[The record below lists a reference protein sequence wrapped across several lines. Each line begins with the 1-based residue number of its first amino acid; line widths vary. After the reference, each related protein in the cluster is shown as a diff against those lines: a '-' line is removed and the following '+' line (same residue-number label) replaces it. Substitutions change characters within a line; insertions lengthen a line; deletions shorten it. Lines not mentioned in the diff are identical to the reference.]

1 MQEEALY
8 IHTWCK
14 TVERSLDWGE
24 SSSWSDH
31 DFEKLGELIFQKTG
45 TLLSITTLK
54 RIWGRV
60 KYNSSPTT
68 ATLNTMAR
76 YAGADDWR
84 GYKKNIAAE
93 KRSCLPTPSPQK
105 GIKQKGY
112 IMAAMAMA
120 LVVVVLGILA
130 ARNLT
135 PPKAV
140 KPNLNGPVKFS
151 SRKVTDGLPNSV
163 VFDYDASALNIDSVT
178 LQQSWDPSRT
188 ERIPTSGR
196 QHTSIYYYPGYFT
209 AKLIA
214 NGRIKKE
221 NPVFIKTH
229 GWTGIIRRNNNPV
242 YLTDNDIHQPGG
254 MGLDSKTLALKLSSP
269 VFNGQWLSFYN
280 VREFDGLDGGNFT
293 FETTLRNTSGVDES
307 SCRKM
312 ILYIL
317 GKQNAIVI
325 PLADKGCISDL
336 NIFTSSDW
344 VSGKSNDLS
353 AFGCDFSQFQKLKC
367 EVKDMT
373 LSVYLNN
380 NLIFTKPITQTIMQ
394 IAGICIA
401 FEGSGEIKYVKLGN
415 KGKIVLDDK
424 FGK

>member
-1 MQEEALY
+1 MQEEAPY
-8 IHTWCK
+8 INIWCK
-14 TVERSLDWGE
+14 TVEKSLDWGE

-76 YAGADDWR
+76 FAGSEDWR
-84 GYKKNIAAE
+84 TYKKTTKTNQKCDSQA
-93 KRSCLPTPSPQK
+93 LTPI
-105 GIKQKGY
+105 GAKQKKY
-112 IMAAMAMA
+112 IIATLAAA
-120 LVVVVLGILA
+120 LVIVVLGVLA
-130 ARNLT
+130 AWNAN
-135 PPKAV
+135 PKKAD
-140 KPNLNGPVKFS
+140 KATLNGAIKFS

-178 LQQSWDPSRT
+178 LQQTWDPSRV
-188 ERIPTSGR
+188 EKLATSGR

-214 NGRIKKE
+214 NGQVKKE
-221 NPVFIKTH
+221 NAVYIKTK

-242 YLTDNDIHQPGG
+242 YLADKDIYLPGG
-254 MGLDSKTLALKLSSP
+254 MGLDNKTLALKLSSP

-280 VREFDGLDGGNFT
+280 VREFDGLEGGNFT
-293 FETTLRNTSGVDES
+293 FETTLRNTSRSDES
-307 SCRKM
+307 ACRKT

-317 GKQNAIVI
+317 GKRDAIII

-336 NIFTSSDW
+336 SIFTSSDW
-344 VSGKSNDLS
+344 VSGKDHDLS
-353 AFGCDFSQFQKLKC
+353 AFGCDFSNFQKLKC
-367 EVKDMT
+367 EVKDMK

-380 NLIFTKPITQTIMQ
+380 NLIFTKPITQTITQ

-401 FEGSGEIKYVKLGN
+401 FEGSGEIKDVKLGN
-415 KGKIVLDDK
+415 QDKLVLDDQ

>member
-1 MQEEALY
+1 MQEEAPY
-8 IHTWCK
+8 INTWCK

-24 SSSWSDH
+24 SLSWSDH

-68 ATLNTMAR
+68 GTLNTMAR
-76 YAGADDWR
+76 YAGTEDWR
-84 GYKKNIAAE
+84 TYKKN
-93 KRSCLPTPSPQK
+93 TQTDQK
-105 GIKQKGY
+105 CNIQPVIKAGTKQKKY
-112 IMAAMAMA
+112 VIATLVAA
-120 LVVVVLGILA
+120 LIIVVLGALA
-130 ARNLT
+130 AWNAN
-135 PPKAV
+135 PKKV
-140 KPNLNGPVKFS
+140 IKPNLNGPVKFS

-178 LQQSWDPSRT
+178 LQQSWDPTRV
-188 ERIPTSGR
+188 ERLATSGR

-214 NGRIKKE
+214 NGRVKKE
-221 NPVFIKTH
+221 SPVFIKTQ
-229 GWTGIIRRNNNPV
+229 GWTGIIRRGNNSV
-242 YLTDNDIHQPGG
+242 YLANKDIHQPGG

-269 VFNGQWLSFYN
+269 VFNDQWLSFYN
-280 VREFDGLDGGNFT
+280 VREFDGLEGGNFT
-293 FETTLRNTSGVDES
+293 LETTLRNTSRADES
-307 SCRKM
+307 SCRKV

-317 GKQNAIVI
+317 GKQNAIII

-336 NIFTSSDW
+336 DIYTSSDW
-344 VSGKSNDLS
+344 VSGKDHDLS
-353 AFGCDFSQFQKLKC
+353 AFGCDFSSFQKLKC
-367 EVKDMT
+367 EVKDMK

-380 NLIFTKPITQTIMQ
+380 KLIFTKPITQTITQ

-401 FEGSGEIKYVKLGN
+401 FEGSGEIKDVKLGN
-415 KGKIVLDDK
+415 SDKVVLDDK
-424 FGK
+424 FAD

>member
-1 MQEEALY
+1 MQEEAPY
-8 IHTWCK
+8 INTWCK
-14 TVERSLDWGE
+14 TVEKSLDWGK

-76 YAGADDWR
+76 FAGSEDWR
-84 GYKKNIAAE
+84 TYKKNIQTNQ
-93 KRSCLPTPSPQK
+93 KSDSLPVTQV
-105 GIKQKGY
+105 GVKQKKHD
-112 IMAAMAMA
+112 IAKLAVA
-120 LVVVVLGILA
+120 LVIAALGFLA
-130 ARNLT
+130 AWNAS
-135 PPKAV
+135 PKKTV
-140 KPNLNGPVKFS
+140 KPNLNGVVKFS

-178 LQQSWDPSRT
+178 LQQTWDPSRVEKLAT
-188 ERIPTSGR
+188 GGR

-214 NGRIKKE
+214 NGQIKKE
-221 NPVFIKTH
+221 SPVFIKTH
-229 GWTGIIRRNNNPV
+229 GWMGIIRRNNNPI
-242 YLTDNDIHQPGG
+242 YLADKDIHQPGG

-269 VFNGQWLSFYN
+269 VFNDQWLSFYN
-280 VREFDGLDGGNFT
+280 VGEFNGLEGGNFT
-293 FETTLRNTSGVDES
+293 LETTLRNTSRVDES
-307 SCRKM
+307 SCRKI

-317 GKQNAIVI
+317 GKQNAIII

-336 NIFTSSDW
+336 DIYTSSDW
-344 VSGKSNDLS
+344 VSGKDHDLS
-353 AFGCDFSQFQKLKC
+353 AFGCDFGSFQKLKC
-367 EVKDMT
+367 EVRNMK

-380 NLIFTKPITQTIMQ
+380 KLIFTKPITQTITQ

-401 FEGSGEIKYVKLGN
+401 FEGSGEIKNIKLGN
-415 KGKIVLDDK
+415 SDKVVLDDQ
-424 FGK
+424 FAD

>member
-1 MQEEALY
+1 MQEEAPY
-8 IHTWCK
+8 INTWCK

-24 SSSWSDH
+24 SSSWNDH

-60 KYNSSPTT
+60 KYNNSPTI

-76 YAGADDWR
+76 FAGAEDWR
-84 GYKKNIAAE
+84 IYKKNITAE
-93 KRSCLPTPSPQK
+93 KKICTPPVSQT

-112 IMAAMAMA
+112 IIVAMGMA

-130 ARNLT
+130 ARNLA
-135 PPKAV
+135 PPKVV

-178 LQQSWDPSRT
+178 LQQTWDPSRV
-188 ERIPTSGR
+188 ERLATSGR

-214 NGRIKKE
+214 NGQVKKE
-221 NPVFIKTH
+221 NSVFIKTR
-229 GWTGIIRRNNNPV
+229 GWTGIIGRNNNPV
-242 YLTDNDIHQPGG
+242 YLDDKDIHRSGA

-280 VREFDGLDGGNFT
+280 VREFGGLDGGDFT
-293 FETTLRNTSGVDES
+293 FETTLRNTSGMDES

-317 GKQNAIVI
+317 GKQNAIII

-336 NIFTSSDW
+336 NIYTSSDW
-344 VSGKSNDLS
+344 ISGKDHDLS
-353 AFGCDFSQFQKLKC
+353 AFGCDFSNFQKLKC
-367 EVKDMT
+367 EVRDMK
-373 LSVYLNN
+373 LSVYLNSK
-380 NLIFTKPITQTIMQ
+380 LIFTKPITQTITQ

-401 FEGSGEIKYVKLGN
+401 FEGSGEIKDVKLGN
-415 KGKIVLDDK
+415 RDKVVLNDQFEK
-424 FGK
+424 

>member
-1 MQEEALY
+1 MQEEAPY
-8 IHTWCK
+8 INSWCK
-14 TVERSLDWGE
+14 AVERSLDWGE
-24 SSSWSDH
+24 NSSWSDH

-60 KYNSSPTT
+60 KYNSSPTI

-76 YAGADDWR
+76 FAGSEDWR
-84 GYKKNIAAE
+84 TYKKNITTDQKCNSLSVPKVGVRQKKYVLAILAA
-93 KRSCLPTPSPQK
+93 
-105 GIKQKGY
+105 
-112 IMAAMAMA
+112 A
-120 LVVVVLGILA
+120 LVIVVLGALA
-130 ARNLT
+130 AWNAN
-135 PPKAV
+135 PKKV
-140 KPNLNGPVKFS
+140 IKPNLNGPVKFS

-178 LQQSWDPSRT
+178 LQQSWDPTRV

-214 NGRIKKE
+214 NGQVKKE
-221 NPVFIKTH
+221 NAVFIKTH
-229 GWTGIIRRNNNPV
+229 GWTAIIRRNNNPI
-242 YLTDNDIHQPGG
+242 YLADKDIHQPGG

-280 VREFDGLDGGNFT
+280 VREFDGLEGGNFT
-293 FETTLRNTSGVDES
+293 FETTLRNTSGVNES

-317 GKQNAIVI
+317 GKQNAIII

-336 NIFTSSDW
+336 NIYTSSDW
-344 VSGKSNDLS
+344 VSGKDNDLS
-353 AFGCDFSQFQKLKC
+353 AFGCDFSSFQKLKC
-367 EVKDMT
+367 EVKDMK

-380 NLIFTKPITQTIMQ
+380 NLIFTKPITQTITQ

-401 FEGSGEIKYVKLGN
+401 FEGSGEIKDVKLGN
-415 KGKIVLDDK
+415 QDKVVLDDK

>member
-1 MQEEALY
+1 MQEEAPY
-8 IHTWCK
+8 INTWCK

-24 SSSWSDH
+24 SLSWSDH

-60 KYNSSPTT
+60 KYNSSPTI

-76 YAGADDWR
+76 YAGAEDWR
-84 GYKKNIAAE
+84 TYKKNIQ
-93 KRSCLPTPSPQK
+93 TDQK
-105 GIKQKGY
+105 CNIQPVIKAGTKQKKY
-112 IMAAMAMA
+112 VIATLVAA
-120 LVVVVLGILA
+120 LIIVVLGALA
-130 ARNLT
+130 AWNAN
-135 PPKAV
+135 PKKV
-140 KPNLNGPVKFS
+140 IKPNLNGPVKFS

-178 LQQSWDPSRT
+178 LQQSWDPTRV
-188 ERIPTSGR
+188 ERLATSGR

-214 NGRIKKE
+214 NGRVKKE
-221 NPVFIKTH
+221 SPVFIKTQ
-229 GWTGIIRRNNNPV
+229 GWTGIIRRGNNSV
-242 YLTDNDIHQPGG
+242 YLANKDIHQPGG

-269 VFNGQWLSFYN
+269 VFNDQWLSFYN
-280 VREFDGLDGGNFT
+280 VREFDGLEGGNFT
-293 FETTLRNTSGVDES
+293 FETTLRNTSRADES
-307 SCRKM
+307 SCRKV

-317 GKQNAIVI
+317 GKQNAIII

-344 VSGKSNDLS
+344 VSGKDHDLS
-353 AFGCDFSQFQKLKC
+353 AFGCDFSSFQKLKC
-367 EVKDMT
+367 EVKDMK
-373 LSVYLNN
+373 LSMYLNN
-380 NLIFTKPITQTIMQ
+380 KLIFTKPITQTITQ

-401 FEGSGEIKYVKLGN
+401 FEGSGEIKNVKLGN
-415 KGKIVLDDK
+415 SDKVVLDDK
-424 FGK
+424 FAD

>member
-1 MQEEALY
+1 MQEEASY
-8 IHTWCK
+8 INIWCK
-14 TVERSLDWGE
+14 TVEKSLDWGE
-24 SSSWSDH
+24 GSSWSDH

-60 KYNSSPTT
+60 KYNSSPTI

-76 YAGADDWR
+76 FAGSEDWR
-84 GYKKNIAAE
+84 TYKKA
-93 KRSCLPTPSPQK
+93 TPINPICHKQPVTPV
-105 GIKQKGY
+105 GAKQKKY
-112 IMAAMAMA
+112 VIATLAAA
-120 LVVVVLGILA
+120 LVIVALGVLA
-130 ARNLT
+130 AWNT
-135 PPKAV
+135 NPKKTV
-140 KPNLNGPVKFS
+140 KANLNGVVKFS

-163 VFDYDASALNIDSVT
+163 VFDYDASALNIYSVT
-178 LQQSWDPSRT
+178 LQQSWDPSRV
-188 ERIPTSGR
+188 ERLASSGR

-214 NGRIKKE
+214 NGQVKKE
-221 NPVFIKTH
+221 SPVFIKTH
-229 GWTGIIRRNNNPV
+229 GWTGIIRRNNSPI
-242 YLTDNDIHQPGG
+242 YLADKDIHQPGG
-254 MGLDSKTLALKLSSP
+254 LGLDSKTLALKLSSP

-280 VREFDGLDGGNFT
+280 VREFDGLEGGNFT
-293 FETTLRNTSGVDES
+293 FETTLRNTSRADES
-307 SCRKM
+307 SCRKL

-317 GKQNAIVI
+317 GKQNAIII

-336 NIFTSSDW
+336 NIYTSSDW
-344 VSGKSNDLS
+344 VSGKDNDLS

-380 NLIFTKPITQTIMQ
+380 KLIFTKPISQTITQ

-401 FEGSGEIKYVKLGN
+401 FEGSGEIKDVKLGN
-415 KGKIVLDDK
+415 KTRTVLDDH
-424 FGK
+424 FGE